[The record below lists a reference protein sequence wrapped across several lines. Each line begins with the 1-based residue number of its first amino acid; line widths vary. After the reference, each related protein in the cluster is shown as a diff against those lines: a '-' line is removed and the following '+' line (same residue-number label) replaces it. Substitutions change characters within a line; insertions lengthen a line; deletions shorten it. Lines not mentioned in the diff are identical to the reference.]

1 MVVGNKELKV
11 PVNRN
16 LLKMRS
22 GLLQRTE
29 NLQSPCGCVID
40 GQVIRTASSSFDPS
54 AKTPVCRL
62 PLSRLN
68 WMWRIDL
75 PRLLMLNSQ
84 LHRSCLYSGTV
95 ERKWETQ
102 RLILQTNFNGFV
114 GYINDIDLEWSVSNE
129 ECAWAVMW
137 CATTER
143 GGALGG
149 SAWMKHLALHRKKK
163 QNTMRVLTW
172 ETFCLFPST
181 QMLRLKFK
189 NTH

>member
-1 MVVGNKELKV
+1 MVDKLLHQPLSGSGANSEAPQRHKIHYMVVGNKELKV

-95 ERKWETQ
+95 ERK
-102 RLILQTNFNGFV
+102 
-114 GYINDIDLEWSVSNE
+114 
-129 ECAWAVMW
+129 
-137 CATTER
+137 
-143 GGALGG
+143 
-149 SAWMKHLALHRKKK
+149 
-163 QNTMRVLTW
+163 
-172 ETFCLFPST
+172 
-181 QMLRLKFK
+181 
-189 NTH
+189 